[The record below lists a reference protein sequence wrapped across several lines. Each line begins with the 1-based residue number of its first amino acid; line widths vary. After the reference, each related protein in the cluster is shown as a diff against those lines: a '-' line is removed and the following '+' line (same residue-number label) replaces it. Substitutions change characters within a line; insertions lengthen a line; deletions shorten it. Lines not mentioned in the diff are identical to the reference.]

1 MSTVHSLKVG
11 IDFGTT
17 YSGVAWAHTA
27 TPDEINVIQKWP
39 SGGNKT
45 TDKVPTEIKYSPDYP
60 EPGYKWGCE
69 VSMEVEKLVWIKL
82 LLDPSQDSFSDELLA
97 KTKAL
102 IPPGKEPVDLVID
115 FLRGLKAHT
124 RNVLESHFGRD
135 FMAITPIEYFLTVPA
150 VWSDSAKAQTL
161 HAAEELGL
169 GTKHSLR
176 LISEPEAA
184 AVYSLKTIQPNV
196 LKVNDTFVVADC
208 GGGTVDLISYEIIA
222 LEPKLEVRECVIG
235 SGGMCGS
242 TYINRRFEAWV
253 KNRIGLN
260 QYNGQRPRS
269 RAHMMKHFEEYLKR
283 IFADDPSQN
292 NFHCPVPGI
301 QDDEFAGVEDGFLA
315 ISRTEMREIFDP
327 VVNEVLKLV
336 QQQISSVEARG
347 RKVSAVLLVG
357 GFGASE
363 YLKVRLKNVVCD
375 PKMIALMNPVNAW
388 TAVASGACQRGL
400 EGISIVKNQLAR
412 RSYGVLCVMKHSGGA
427 GAGAGKGNRKNVFVD
442 PITGELKI
450 DNRVS
455 WFIKKGD
462 ILSEDKA
469 VTYPFYF
476 TLGMEHSLFV
486 ENTLLACEMGNFPKN
501 AKNPHVFTV
510 CKLKTNLNVVPR
522 ELFEKRIGDNGQP
535 YYHIQFNLSM
545 KIQNA
550 LVFAFEF
557 KGKTYSSVEAKFV

>member
-1 MSTVHSLKVG
+1 MSGIAHSLKVG

-27 TPDEINVIQKWP
+27 TPHEINVIQKWP
-39 SGGNKT
+39 SGDNAT
-45 TDKVPTEIKYSPDYP
+45 TDKVPTELKYYPD
-60 EPGYKWGCE
+60 GYKWGCE
-69 VSMEVEKLVWIKL
+69 VSLEVEKLVWIKL

-102 IPPGKEPVDLVID
+102 IPPGKEPVHLVID
-115 FLRGLKAHT
+115 FLTKLKAHIED
-124 RNVLESHFGRD
+124 VLEGHFGKALL
-135 FMAITPIEYFLTVPA
+135 AITPIEYFLTVPA

-161 HAAEELGL
+161 YAAEVVGL
-169 GTKHSLR
+169 GTKNNLR

-184 AVYSLKTIQPNV
+184 AVYSLKAIQPNM
-196 LKVNDTFVVADC
+196 LKVTDTFVVADC
-208 GGGTVDLISYEIIA
+208 GGGTVDLISYEVTR
-222 LEPKLEVRECVIG
+222 LEPKLEVKECVIG

-253 KNRIGLN
+253 KNRIGVTQFN
-260 QYNGQRPRS
+260 NQRPRS
-269 RAHMMKHFEEYLKR
+269 RVHMMKHFEEFLKR
-283 IFADDPSQN
+283 KFADDPSQLIY
-292 NFHCPVPGI
+292 HCPVPGI
-301 QDDEFAGVEDGFLA
+301 KDDEFAGVEDGFLS
-315 ISRTEMREIFDP
+315 ISRAEMREIFDP
-327 VVNEVLKLV
+327 VVNDVLKLV
-336 QQQISSVEARG
+336 QQQVAGVEACG

-357 GFGASE
+357 GFGASA
-363 YLKVRLKNVVCD
+363 YLKVRLKSDVCD

-388 TAVASGACQRGL
+388 SAVASGACQRGL
-400 EGISIVKNQLAR
+400 EGVSMVKNQLAR
-412 RSYGVLCVMKHSGGA
+412 RSYGVLCVMKHNGTA
-427 GAGAGKGNRKNVFVD
+427 GAKGQRKHVFVD
-442 PITGELKI
+442 PMTGELKI

-462 ILSEDKA
+462 IISEEKA

-476 TLGMEHSLFV
+476 TLGMEHNLFV

-522 ELFEKRIGDNGQP
+522 ELFDKRIAENGQP

-557 KGKTYSSVEAKFV
+557 KGKTYSSVEATFA